1 MVPPKA
7 VSPYV
12 LLESSLCS
20 IIWIDIEIAET
31 MFCGIISNGIS
42 SGYQQA
48 VTSLCMISAE

>member
-1 MVPPKA
+1 MPPKA